1 MKMFIVDSQRI
12 ATMRELLGEA
22 SDLIKDDAYLPMF
35 RNRQKNNPEEFQKSI
50 EIAKTKKD
58 PVRYFSV
65 IWSPKK
71 FKQTLI
77 WIKGIINRL
86 VSKLAELRQ
95 QQKMRKEIE
104 QFKREYNTEGRA
116 HLLKMHQKYKML
128 GLKS

>member
-1 MKMFIVDSQRI
+1 MFIVDNRRI

-58 PVRYFSV
+58 PVRYFSTM
-65 IWSPKK
+65 WSPKK

-77 WIKGIINRL
+77 CLRGMINRIM
-86 VSKLAELRQ
+86 SKIAELRHQ
-95 QQKMRKEIE
+95 ASLRKEAE
-104 QFKREYNTEGRA
+104 RFKREYNVEGRSR
-116 HLLKMHQKYKML
+116 LLKMYQKNKL
-128 GLKS
+128 FGLKS

>member
-1 MKMFIVDSQRI
+1 MFIVDNRRI

-58 PVRYFSV
+58 PVRYFST

-71 FKQTLI
+71 LKQTLI
-77 WIKGIINRL
+77 WIRGIINRL
-86 VSKLAELRQ
+86 ISKLAELRHQ
-95 QQKMRKEIE
+95 HKMRKEAE
-104 QFKREYNTEGRA
+104 RFKREYNAQGRA
-116 HLLKMHQKYKML
+116 RLLKMHQKYKMF